1 MAKNRMHKV
10 NAPKNKGKS
19 THCGT
24 ITVED
29 QLRMS
34 RAGRR
39 AAEIASGHN
48 RAAGTGAHGGGK
60 HEQRRKE
67 RRRSRQELRS
77 QDF

>member
-10 NAPKNKGKS
+10 SAPKDKGKS

-29 QLRMS
+29 QLRFA

-39 AAEIASGHN
+39 DAEIASGHN
-48 RAAGTGAHGGGK
+48 RAAGTGAHGGNK
-60 HEQRRKE
+60 LEKRRKE
-67 RRRSRQELRS
+67 RRQSKGELRS
-77 QDF
+77 ENY